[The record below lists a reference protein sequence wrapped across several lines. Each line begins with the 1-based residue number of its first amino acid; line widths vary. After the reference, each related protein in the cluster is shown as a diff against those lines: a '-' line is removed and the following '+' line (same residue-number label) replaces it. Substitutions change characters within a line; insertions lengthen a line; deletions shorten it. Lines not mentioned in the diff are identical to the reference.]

1 MFSAVFYRLGDT
13 VINKSHLVVVADPDP
28 LVNTVTMTCSPAGF
42 PNVLSVSDSHT
53 VELFQPDIAIV
64 KAGDELSKV
73 GDEVNYNFQLWNNS
87 SADTP
92 ALTCVATDSILG
104 TIYNDVLPLGA
115 TFVNTSR
122 TVLDT
127 DPDPLVNTVTMNCTP
142 AGFSNALTATDDH
155 TVNLFQPAIAV
166 DKTGTEVSKVGDEV
180 DYTIT
185 LSNNSS
191 GDTPALNCTAVD
203 TLLGTVF
210 DDVLPP
216 GDTVL
221 TPTYTVQAGDPDP
234 LVNTVTLTCSPA
246 DFPNVL
252 TASDDHSVDL
262 FQPAIAVDK
271 TGDTLSKV
279 GDAVNYTVTLSNNS
293 SAGSPAMNCVAD
305 DTLLGEIFNGVLPA
319 GDTVLTPS
327 YPVQAGDPDPLVNTV
342 TLTCSPEG
350 FPNVLTASDD
360 HSVELFQPAVA
371 IDKTGDTLSKVG
383 DVVNY
388 TVTLSNTSSGDTPA
402 MNCVAND
409 TLLGEIFHDVLPVGD
424 TVLTPSYTV
433 QAGDPDPL
441 VNTVT
446 LTCSPEGFPNV
457 LTGFR

>member
-1 MFSAVFYRLGDT
+1 VITLENNSSADTPDLSCTVTDATVGVNEAFSVVSGADHIINVNGF
-13 VINKSHLVVVADPDP
+13 VIPANAPDP
-28 LVNTVTMTCSPAGF
+28 FVNTASVTCSPAGF
-42 PNVLSVSDSHT
+42 PNTLTDSAQHSVN
-53 VELFQPDIAIV
+53 LFQPDIAII

-73 GDEVNYNFQLWNNS
+73 GDVVNYNFQLWNNS

-104 TIYNDVLPLGA
+104 IIYNDVLPLGA
-115 TFVNTSR
+115 TPINTSR
-122 TVLDT
+122 VVLGT
-127 DPDPLVNTVTMNCTP
+127 DADPLVNTVTMNCTP

-166 DKTGTEVSKVGDEV
+166 EKTGTLTSKVGDEV

-185 LSNNSS
+185 LSNTSS
-191 GDTPALNCTAVD
+191 ADIPALNCTAVD

-210 DDVLPP
+210 DDVLPS

-221 TPTYTVQAGDPDP
+221 TPTYTVQEGD
-234 LVNTVTLTCSPA
+234 S
-246 DFPNVL
+246 
-252 TASDDHSVDL
+252 
-262 FQPAIAVDK
+262 
-271 TGDTLSKV
+271 
-279 GDAVNYTVTLSNNS
+279 
-293 SAGSPAMNCVAD
+293 
-305 DTLLGEIFNGVLPA
+305 
-319 GDTVLTPS
+319 
-327 YPVQAGDPDPLVNTV
+327 DPLVNTV

-371 IDKTGDTLSKVG
+371 VDKTGDTLSKVG

-402 MNCVAND
+402 MNCVADD
-409 TLLGEIFHDVLPVGD
+409 TLLGEIFNSVLPAGD
-424 TVLTPSYTV
+424 TILTPSYTV

-446 LTCSPEGFPNV
+446 LTCSPEGFPNI
-457 LTGFR
+457 LSDSD